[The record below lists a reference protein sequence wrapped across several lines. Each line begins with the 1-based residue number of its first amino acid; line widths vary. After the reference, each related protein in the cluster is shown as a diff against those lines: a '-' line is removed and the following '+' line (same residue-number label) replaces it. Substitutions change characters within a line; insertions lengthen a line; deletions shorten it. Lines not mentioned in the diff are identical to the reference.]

1 MVVNSRT
8 QWPAPGASCG
18 GFVGH
23 RPGWRMAEELDY
35 YAILEVERTADEEAL
50 RLAYRRLAWRYHP
63 DVAGPDALNKMQ
75 VINAAYQTLSDPERR
90 RAYDAGLRPIPEGA
104 APRREP
110 AGEHRPRAGLRG
122 LSATPFALHRRFS
135 GLDASPVAAIA
146 FTQDGAL
153 CGLGQL
159 DGRLTIVTTQ
169 DGAMV
174 SALAFGARER
184 VGALQALRL
193 SPRGALAC
201 AWGFSLGTRVW
212 SIPDGRTLWNTAIS
226 APSGAMDAM
235 LYDSTPYVRL
245 ATPDAPMALADEDPF
260 RWADDGRR
268 ATAVYSR
275 PLTSP
280 VSAAW
285 LTPIRC
291 REDSSVGWLR
301 EPPDDNWR
309 VHARLLSMDGRSLL
323 TFSTGRV
330 ASVGRANTVQLWE
343 LERRSGVGALRAQG
357 PRPIGRLVEPAGS
370 LQFPIAATP
379 DLEWAAIGAYGRQIR
394 LFHFRKRASRIVEV
408 GVLSTDAR
416 MALSPDA
423 SRLALAQGARLQ
435 LFDTTTGGQL
445 QEWQSGA
452 EVTSLAFFAGPLG
465 LGLGIGLRNGLAEV
479 WVAR

>member
-1 MVVNSRT
+1 M
-8 QWPAPGASCG
+8 
-18 GFVGH
+18 
-23 RPGWRMAEELDY
+23 EEDLDY

-75 VINAAYQTLSDPERR
+75 VINAAYQTLGDPERR
-90 RAYDAGLRPIPEGA
+90 RAYDAGLRPAPEAPTARQAPTA
-104 APRREP
+104 A
-110 AGEHRPRAGLRG
+110 HRPRAGLRG
-122 LSATPFALHRRFS
+122 LSDAPFALHRRFS
-135 GLDASPVAAIA
+135 GLDASPVVAIS
-146 FTQDGAL
+146 FTYDGAL

-159 DGRLTIVTTQ
+159 DGRLTIVTT
-169 DGAMV
+169 DAGDVV
-174 SALAFGARER
+174 SALAFGAHER

-212 SIPDGRTLWNTAIS
+212 SIPDGRTLWNTVIS
-226 APSGAMDAM
+226 APSGAMDVM
-235 LYDSTPYVRL
+235 LYDGAPHVRL

-268 ATAVYSR
+268 STAVYSR

-291 REDSSVGWLR
+291 KEDGSVGWLR
-301 EPPDDNWR
+301 EAPDDNWR
-309 VHARLLSMDGRSLL
+309 VHARMLSVDGRSLL

-343 LERRSGVGALRAQG
+343 LDRRNGVGALRAQG
-357 PRPIGRLVEPAGS
+357 PRPVGRLIESAGT
-370 LQFPIAATP
+370 LQFPITATP
-379 DLEWAAIGAYGRQIR
+379 DLSWVAVGAYGRQVR
-394 LFHFRKRASRIVEV
+394 LFHFRKRINRFVEV
-408 GVLSTDAR
+408 GMLSAEAR

-423 SRLALAQGARLQ
+423 ARLALAQGTRLQ
-435 LFDTTTGGQL
+435 LFDTATGGQI
-445 QEWQSGA
+445 QEWQSGDEISA
-452 EVTSLAFFAGPLG
+452 LAFFARAGG
-465 LGLGIGLRNGLAEV
+465 LGLGVGLRNGLAEV